1 MLLYIGGVFMKI
13 HKKILSL
20 VIVAIMCITILPVMP
35 ENVKAATSTFDFS
48 AIDNWNVTTKFTHAT
63 FTTSG
68 NGVKIT
74 QTKQTRYK
82 ADGVT
87 NNSNWDGSVAIG
99 LYQDL
104 SSGADSA
111 VKTQGFSGNV
121 KLTLKYK
128 VKNDNTAGGSA
139 FYHLTIPGFAY
150 IRIHEG
156 SIKVLNNSSA
166 GNSDVTNSSLNSYAS
181 GNENTMVI
189 NIDTVNDKFTV
200 QLNGGSKIASGA
212 SANVNSGKA
221 GKGFVDGFNISSMER
236 MAKDSYLDISSVTV
250 EADTG
255 NTVNLSEETKA
266 IVASFPKT
274 LVDDPDNVTTNVTL
288 PWDIPGIKWKSSDHN
303 VMNQFGIIQRKSASD
318 PTYVEIFCDLEGT
331 TADGKLITLRP
342 SYKMNVTG
350 LSNRVDVSATINPSS
365 NPDAEKWYTMPQ
377 RGEIE
382 DGYPIFDDPMFI
394 SDEAFFGK
402 WNATKGS
409 WELKPYFRYADFP
422 DMAKVETAAK
432 AGNYETA
439 KAELKAYYMR
449 HFDEK
454 ATKQTSISATNLEYY
469 KLKYEFISRN
479 TYPVSNICDPI
490 NMFTIPKN
498 KSEITVDVTRRL
510 NEALGTFTCFSTMIA
525 SIDKYK
531 NQAMIYSKESS
542 TPPVLVVTL
551 SDGTTHECPAIKDS
565 YIQAGSYSKTNYG
578 SETVLLAEESG
589 VHRNHDDRTKRAYIG
604 FDISGIKK
612 GSKATNAYVKFT
624 ANHNGSDAEKL
635 MILYWHSDSSWQEEY
650 VCFDTFSEHFY
661 FSANDM
667 MCWDYVTSNSTS
679 VKGKTCSY
687 HRGDELGSLA
697 NLYSYMEYLKDS
709 GKTDNAAYDPD
720 YEKYGY
726 TTIRQNM
733 ALINSVGVEPDIFNS
748 LDNSCHI
755 IHFAQDVFR
764 LINSPYMT
772 PDRFTAML
780 KYLWL
785 AADYKNYN
793 EYGVHYNNWATFSTG
808 AVYAMCARYPEF
820 VRYNDWLETT
830 RAENERVTNGFVFE
844 DGMSLELSQGYTGTI
859 LDTFESPYALM
870 NAFGS
875 ESPYNEKTENVI
887 YNLVMSIFNQSAPGG
902 GGFGFGDS
910 TNPYSTQKST
920 FTTWY
925 NNLFEGNPIIAY
937 MGSGGSKGWLP
948 ENATTNYPV
957 GLRTF
962 MREDWSADAVAMG
975 FTNKAVGSHGHKDAL
990 SVSMYAYGKF
1000 LLVDPG
1006 YGAVLT
1012 GNIRNY
1018 MISPQQHNIL
1028 TVNDYKNYLDPE
1040 TNAIDSTIKTATAT
1054 LQSKDGKE
1062 ECFDSNLHYDFIEY
1076 STDAYTTS
1084 QKAQRSVT
1092 FLKDAKM
1099 YIITDYVIPND
1110 GTTENV
1116 YTQNWH
1122 LYPGSN
1128 MTFDENKIVRSNF
1141 ENEPNI
1147 MLVPVKPDEID
1158 EVTKVKTL
1166 YSERSGQFIDSHKAV
1181 YKKTKNDASTTTFS
1195 TIVVPMNVGEDF
1207 DVTTT
1212 PIKTTYDE
1220 NQVNAF
1226 KFTVTNKV
1234 TDESRN
1240 FIYYHLNDASLKDV
1254 VKIGGYETDAQTL
1267 LVEQYDTG
1275 FIKSVYM
1282 VNGTYV
1288 SKNGNLIMQT
1298 KEETSA
1304 AFALNDKVL
1313 DYSVKDGD
1321 ASSLNDV
1328 TFSSALANKVVYDGE
1343 EYEFTVTDGKI
1354 TFDGVVAP
1362 EEPTVDPHAGT
1373 LIYDSAV
1380 NPELL
1385 QVYIPEHAYYKA
1397 TNMGKDGIKFENI
1410 VSVPYKSNGSVNG
1423 TSRAVGRIR
1432 FNRIIEDAENQTKTT
1447 TNLMSGV
1454 YAVEMTLQ
1462 QNITTERMENG
1473 SIKSTFATLDFGTSN
1488 DALTSAVN
1496 SFINSRLYTNTLNII
1511 RTAGTQ
1517 KDYIRLDV
1525 SNVGLQSF
1533 KPDEEWKLRVVF
1545 DTINKT
1551 YTMFVD
1557 DAVEPKAMSFPYDVV
1572 SKSTDGVVTWT
1583 EKPGTYLPDFQLTF
1597 MDASSVGS
1605 YVWIKN
1611 VKIYEIEKAED
1622 DRFNLMNAL
1631 PLKLYAGNPS
1641 LVDGSLNVPAINGV
1655 TWASGNTSIFD
1666 VTGKLLTKV
1675 KEPTPITFTA
1685 TGTVA
1690 DTEVANRTFTFTRT
1704 YGMTVVSPSSW
1715 TLSATN
1721 TGKTVKAS
1729 VSSMNENYGLQPAL
1743 IIVGYN
1749 SKGAICDKHIK
1760 PVTEK
1765 LVDYEYT
1772 LNSETVTT
1780 KVFLLDTLNTAV
1792 PLAPH
1797 KIFN

>member
-1 MLLYIGGVFMKI
+1 MNIGGVFMKI
-13 HKKILSL
+13 HKKILSM
-20 VIVAIMCITILPVMP
+20 VIVAIMCITLLPVMP
-35 ENVKAATSTFDFS
+35 ENVKAATSQFNFS
-48 AIDNWNVTTKFTHAT
+48 AIDNWSVTSKFTHAT
-63 FTTSG
+63 FTTRG
-68 NGVKIT
+68 NGVIID
-74 QTKQTRYK
+74 QDKQTRYK
-82 ADGVT
+82 EGT
-87 NNSNWDGSVAIG
+87 TKNNGNWDGNVSLW
-99 LYQDL
+99 LYQDT
-104 SSGADSA
+104 DSA
-111 VKTQGFSGNV
+111 VKYQSFSGNV
-121 KLTLKYK
+121 KLTIKYK
-128 VKNDNTAGGSA
+128 VKNDDTKGGGA

-150 IRIHEG
+150 IRIRENK
-156 SIKVLNNSSA
+156 IEVFNNSS
-166 GNSDVTNSSLNSYAS
+166 SDKSKVTNPSLNSYTT

-200 QLNGGSKIASGA
+200 QLNGSSKIASGV
-212 SANVNSGKA
+212 SANVNSDIA
-221 GKGFVDGFNISSMER
+221 GRGFVDGFNISNMER
-236 MAKDSYLDISSVTV
+236 MADDSYLNISSVIV
-250 EADTG
+250 EADTS
-255 NTVNLSEETKA
+255 NTITLSEETKA

-274 LVDDPDNVTTNVTL
+274 LVADPDNVTTNVTL
-288 PWDIPGIKWKSSDHN
+288 PWDIPGIKWQSSNHD
-303 VMNQFGIIQRKSASD
+303 VMNQFGKIQRESASD
-318 PTYVEIFCDLEGT
+318 PTYVEIFCDLEGK
-331 TADGKLITLRP
+331 TADGKAVTLRP
-342 SYKMNVTG
+342 LYKMNVTG
-350 LSNRVDVSATINPSS
+350 LSNRVGVTATINPNSS
-365 NPDAEKWYTMPQ
+365 NAEKWYTMPE

-382 DGYPIFDDPMFI
+382 DGYPIFDDPMLI

-409 WELKPYFRYADFP
+409 WELKPYFRYAEFP
-422 DMAKVETAAK
+422 DMANVEAAAK

-439 KAELKAYYMR
+439 KAELKAYYQR

-454 ATKQTSISATNLEYY
+454 ATKVTSIDDDLDYY

-479 TYPVSNICDPI
+479 TYPVSNICNPI
-490 NMFTIPKN
+490 NMFTISKD
-498 KSEITVDVTRRL
+498 KKEITVDVTRRL

-604 FDISGIKK
+604 FDISGLKK
-612 GSKATNAYVKFT
+612 GLKATNAYIKIT
-624 ANHNGSDAEKL
+624 AYHNGSDAEKL
-635 MILYWHSDSSWQEEY
+635 MILYWHSDSSWQEDY

-667 MCWDYVTSNSTS
+667 MCWDYVTSNSTEI
-679 VKGKTCSY
+679 KGKTCSY
-687 HRGDELGSLA
+687 HRGNELSSLA
-697 NLYSYMEYLKDS
+697 DLYSYMEYLKEN
-709 GKTDNAAYDPD
+709 GKEYDPD

-755 IHFAQDVFR
+755 IHFAQDVFK

-785 AADYKNYN
+785 SADYKNYN
-793 EYGVHYNNWATFSTG
+793 EYGIHTNNWATFSTG

-830 RAENERVTNGFVFE
+830 RAENERVTNNFVFE

-859 LDTFESPYALM
+859 LDTFESPYALIQD
-870 NAFGS
+870 FGA
-875 ESPYNEKTENVI
+875 ESPYNEKTEDVI

-925 NNLFEGNPIIAY
+925 DNLFEGDPIIAY

-948 ENATTNYPV
+948 ENATTNYPS

-975 FTNKAVGSHGHKDAL
+975 FTNKMEGSHGHKDAL

-1040 TNAIDSTIKTATAT
+1040 TNAIGTDIGTATAT
-1054 LQSKDGKE
+1054 LQKKDGKE

-1084 QKAQRSVT
+1084 RKAQRSVT

-1099 YIITDYVIPND
+1099 YIITDYVIPNV
-1110 GTTENV
+1110 GTTKNV

-1128 MTFDENKIVRSNF
+1128 MTFDENKVIRSNF
-1141 ENEPNI
+1141 KNEPNV

-1207 DVTTT
+1207 NVTTT
-1212 PIKTTYDE
+1212 PITTTYDE

-1226 KFTVTNKV
+1226 EFTVTNKA

-1254 VKIGGYETDAQTL
+1254 VKIGDYETDAQTL

-1288 SKNGNLIMQT
+1288 SKKGNLVMQT
-1298 KEETSA
+1298 KEEISA
-1304 AFALNDKVL
+1304 AFVLNDKVL

-1321 ASSLNDV
+1321 ASALNDV
-1328 TFSSALANKVVYDGE
+1328 TFSAALANKVTYDGE
-1343 EYEFTVTDGKI
+1343 EFEFTVTDGKI

-1362 EEPTVDPHAGT
+1362 EEPDVDPHAGT

-1385 QVYIPEHAYYKA
+1385 QVYIPKHEYYKA

-1410 VSVPYKSNGSVNG
+1410 VSVPQKANGSPNG
-1423 TSRAVGRIR
+1423 NSRAVGRIR
-1432 FNRIIEDAENQTKTT
+1432 FGRMIEDIENQTKTT

-1462 QNITTERMENG
+1462 QNITTERVKEDG
-1473 SIKSTFATLDFGTSN
+1473 SKYTTFSSFVFGTSD
-1488 DALTSAVN
+1488 DALTSSVN
-1496 SFINSRLYTNTLNII
+1496 SFMDFRLYTNTLNII
-1511 RTAGTQ
+1511 RTEGTQ

-1525 SNVGLQSF
+1525 NNVGLQNF
-1533 KPDEEWKLRVVF
+1533 NADEEWKLRVVF

-1551 YTMFVD
+1551 YTVFVD
-1557 DAVEPKAMSFPYDVV
+1557 DAVEPRAVEFPYNVD
-1572 SKSTDGVVTWT
+1572 SKSTNGVVTWT
-1583 EKPGTYLPDFQLTF
+1583 EKSGTYLPDFQLTF

-1611 VKIYEIEKAED
+1611 IKIYEIEKEED
-1622 DRFNLMNAL
+1622 TRFASLNAL
-1631 PLKLYAGNPS
+1631 PLKLYGGNPS
-1641 LVDGSLNVPAINGV
+1641 LVDGSLKVPTINGV
-1655 TWASGNTSIFD
+1655 TWTSGNPSIID
-1666 VTGKLLTKV
+1666 TTGKLLTKV
-1675 KEPTPITFTA
+1675 TEPTPITFTA

-1721 TGKTVKAS
+1721 SGKTVKAS

-1749 SKGAICDKHIK
+1749 SNGAVCDKHIK
-1760 PVTEK
+1760 YVTEK

-1772 LNSETVTT
+1772 LNNDTVTT
-1780 KVFLLDTLNTAV
+1780 KVFLLDTLNSAV
-1792 PLAPH
+1792 PLAAN
-1797 KIFN
+1797 KIFD

>member
-1 MLLYIGGVFMKI
+1 MKI

-20 VIVAIMCITILPVMP
+20 VIVAIMCITMLPVMP
-35 ENVKAATSTFDFS
+35 EKVEAATSTFDFS
-48 AIDNWNVTTKFTHAT
+48 AFSNWEVTSAHTYAT
-63 FTTSG
+63 FSESG
-68 NGVKIT
+68 NGVRIT
-74 QTKQTRYK
+74 QNDQKRYK
-82 ADGVT
+82 DDGIT
-87 NNSNWDGSVAIG
+87 SNGEWDGTVYLG
-99 LYQDL
+99 LYQDFT
-104 SSGADSA
+104 SSDTDS
-111 VKTQGFSGNV
+111 VIMSQGFSGNV
-121 KLTLKYK
+121 KITFKYK
-128 VKNDNTAGGSA
+128 TK
-139 FYHLTIPGFAY
+139 
-150 IRIHEG
+150 
-156 SIKVLNNSSA
+156 NNSSLS
-166 GNSDVTNSSLNSYAS
+166 GNAFYNMSIPGYVNLRIYEDKVSVLNSGSASGNTVENSSLKSYAT
-181 GNENTMVI
+181 GNENTLVV
-189 NIDTVNDKFTV
+189 NIDTVNDELTV
-200 QLNGGSKIASGA
+200 QLNGGSTIASGTSLNINSNKA
-212 SANVNSGKA
+212 S
-221 GKGFVDGFNISSMER
+221 KGFVDSLTIANLER
-236 MAKDSYLDISSVTV
+236 MAKDSYLDISSVVV
-250 EADTG
+250 ETDGDSQIT
-255 NTVNLSEETKA
+255 LSEETKA
-266 IVASFPKT
+266 ILSTLPKNLVA
-274 LVDDPDNVTTNVTL
+274 DPDNVTTNVTL
-288 PWDIPGIKWKSSDHN
+288 PWDVPGIKWISSDHN
-303 VMNQFGIIQRKSASD
+303 VMNQFGKIQRESASD
-318 PTYVEIFCDLEGT
+318 PTNVEIYCEIEGKT
-331 TADGKLITLRP
+331 SDGKTVTLRP
-342 SYKMNVTG
+342 SYHLNVTG
-350 LSNRVDVSATINPSS
+350 ISNRVAVTTTINPNSS
-365 NPDAEKWYTMPQ
+365 NEEKWYTMPE

-382 DGYPIFDDPMFI
+382 DGYPIFDDPMHI

-409 WELKPYFRYADFP
+409 WELNPYFRYADFP
-422 DMAKVETAAK
+422 DMAKVEAAAK
-432 AGNYETA
+432 SGNYETA
-439 KAELKAYYMR
+439 KVELKAYYQR

-454 ATKQTSISATNLEYY
+454 ATKQTSLTVANQSYHKIMYEY
-469 KLKYEFISRN
+469 LSRN
-479 TYPVSNICDPI
+479 AYPTSYISSFPI
-490 NMFTIPKN
+490 NIFTIPKN
-498 KSEITVDVTRRL
+498 KGEVTVDVTNRL
-510 NEALGTFTCFSTMIA
+510 NEAIGSFTCFSTMIG

-531 NQAMIYSKESS
+531 NQARIYSRESS

-565 YIQAGSYSKTNYG
+565 YIQAGQYSKTNYG
-578 SETVLLAEESG
+578 SETILLAEESG
-589 VHRNHDDRTKRAYIG
+589 VHRNHDDRMKRAYIG
-604 FDISGIKK
+604 FDISKFK
-612 GSKATNAYVKFT
+612 RGSKAESAYIKIT
-624 ANHNGSDAEKL
+624 AEHTGSDPEKIML
-635 MILYWHSDSSWQEEY
+635 LYWHCDSSWQEEY

-667 MCWDYVTSNSTS
+667 MCWDYVTSNNTS
-679 VKGKTCSY
+679 VKGKTCGY
-687 HRGDELGSLA
+687 HRGGEVGSVA
-697 NLYSYMEYLKDS
+697 DLYSYMEYLKDK
-709 GKTDNAAYDPD
+709 GRTNEPVYEPN

-726 TTIRQNM
+726 TTIRQHM
-733 ALINSVGVEPDIFNS
+733 ALVNSLGTEPDVMNS
-748 LDNSCHI
+748 LDNSGHI
-755 IHFAQDVFR
+755 ATIAQDTLR

-772 PDRFTAML
+772 PNRFTAFL
-780 KYLWL
+780 KHLWL
-785 AADYKNYN
+785 ATEYKNYN
-793 EYGVHYNNWATFSTG
+793 EYGKHYNNWATYSTG
-808 AVYAMCARYPEF
+808 AVYATCARYPEF
-820 VRYNDWLETT
+820 ARYNDWLECT
-830 RAENERVTNGFVFE
+830 RSENERVTNDFVFE
-844 DGMSLELSQGYTGTI
+844 DGMSLELAQGYTSTI
-859 LDTFESPYALM
+859 LGTFSSPYAMMQDLG
-870 NAFGS
+870 A
-875 ESPYNEKTENVI
+875 ESPYNANTENVI
-887 YNLVMSIFNQSAPGG
+887 YNLVMSLFKQSAPGG
-902 GGFGFGDS
+902 GGFGLGDN
-910 TNPYSTQKST
+910 TNPYSTNSST
-920 FTTWY
+920 FTRWY
-925 NNLFEGNPIIAY
+925 NNLFEGDPIIAY

-962 MREDWSADAVAMG
+962 MRESWDDGAVAMS
-975 FTNKAVGSHGHKDAL
+975 FTNKMVGSHGHKDAL
-990 SVSMYAYGKF
+990 SVAMYAYDKF

-1006 YGAVLT
+1006 YGAILT

-1040 TNAIDSTIKTATAT
+1040 TNAIDPTIKTAIAT
-1054 LQSKDGKE
+1054 LPNKDGKE

-1084 QKAQRSVT
+1084 KQAQRSVT
-1092 FLKDAKM
+1092 FLKDAK
-1099 YIITDYVIPND
+1099 IFVVTDYVIPND
-1110 GTTENV
+1110 DTSENV

-1128 MTFDENKIVRSNF
+1128 MTFDENKVVRSNF
-1141 ENEPNI
+1141 ENEPNV

-1158 EVTKVKTL
+1158 EATTVKTL
-1166 YSERSGQFIDSHKAV
+1166 YSEDSGQFIDSHKAV
-1181 YKKTKNDASTTTFS
+1181 YKKTKAGTTTYS
-1195 TIVVPMNVGEDF
+1195 TIILPMDVGEDF
-1207 DVTTT
+1207 EVTTT

-1226 KFTVTNKV
+1226 KFTVTNKA
-1234 TDESRN
+1234 TEESRN

-1254 VKIGGYETDAQTL
+1254 VKVGAYETDAQTL
-1267 LVEQYDTG
+1267 LVEEYETG

-1288 SKNGNLIMQT
+1288 SKNGNITMQT

-1304 AFALNDKVL
+1304 AFVLNDKVL

-1321 ASSLNDV
+1321 ATALNDV
-1328 TFSSALANKVVYDGE
+1328 TFNAALANKVVYDGE
-1343 EYEFTVTDGKI
+1343 EFEFTVTDGKI

-1362 EEPTVDPHAGT
+1362 EEPDVDPHAGT

-1410 VSVPYKSNGSVNG
+1410 VSAPYKADGVTPNS

-1432 FNRIIEDAENQTKTT
+1432 FGRIIEDLENQTKTT

-1454 YAVEMTLQ
+1454 YAVDITFQ
-1462 QNITTERMENG
+1462 QNINTERMENG
-1473 SIKSTFATLDFGTSN
+1473 SVKTTYSSFNFGTSN
-1488 DALTSAVN
+1488 DDLTAAVN
-1496 SFINSRLYTNTLNII
+1496 SFVDFRLYTNTLNIV
-1511 RTAGTQ
+1511 RTANTQ
-1517 KDYIRLDV
+1517 KDNIRLDV
-1525 SNVGLQSF
+1525 GNVGLQNF
-1533 KPDEEWKLRVVF
+1533 NADEEWKLRVVF

-1551 YTMFVD
+1551 YTVFVD
-1557 DAVEPKAMSFPYDVV
+1557 DAVEPKAMNFPYNVV
-1572 SKSTDGVVTWT
+1572 SKSTNGVVTWT

-1622 DRFNLMNAL
+1622 ERFTSINAL
-1631 PLKLYAGNPS
+1631 PAKLYAGNPL
-1641 LVDGSLNVPAINGV
+1641 LVDGSLNIPAIRGV
-1655 TWASGNTSIFD
+1655 TWSSGNPSIID
-1666 VTGKLLTKV
+1666 VNGKLLTKV
-1675 KEPTPITFTA
+1675 TAPTPITFTA

-1721 TGKTVKAS
+1721 SGKTVKAS

-1797 KIFN
+1797 KIFE